1 MKNLTLVIPAK
12 QEKESLPLVLKE
24 IENFSCKKKIIV
36 LKDDYETI
44 EEAKKFETVEIMFQ
58 KKSGVG
64 SAIIEGIESVQTK
77 YFCIFM
83 ADGSTDP
90 KFLQE
95 LYNKSVNDN
104 LDFVFSSRYQKPG
117 GGSDDDTLITLLGNF
132 FFTTLGN
139 VLFSLGISDIL
150 YNYVLGKTKSF
161 SDLQL
166 KSIDHRI
173 CVELPIK
180 AKFKNLNFCSI
191 PSFERKRFGGKKK
204 VNAARDGLLI
214 LIEVITLF
222 FKR

>member
-1 MKNLTLVIPAK
+1 MENLTLVIPAK

-24 IENFSCKKKIIV
+24 IENFTCRKKIIV

-161 SDLQL
+161 SDLQS
-166 KSIDHRI
+166 KSIDQKIRG
-173 CVELPIK
+173 ELPRK
-180 AKFKNLNFCSI
+180 AK
-191 PSFERKRFGGKKK
+191 GKKNNVGANPNYK
-204 VNAARDGLLI
+204 KKKIDEKKKI
-214 LIEVITLF
+214 F
-222 FKR
+222 